1 MLYYSYDNYQARRL
15 EMVRHTQLAT
25 VTVSD
30 VAKHCVTGRQW
41 SMEIRVLLGFMFI

>member
-1 MLYYSYDNYQARRL
+1 
-15 EMVRHTQLAT
+15 MVRHTQLAT

-41 SMEIRVLLGFMFI
+41 SMEIRVNLDLCLFNEIRELQTRI